1 MIPRQASRL
10 ARNQKEAT
18 TPGAG
23 YRTRRSSRR
32 ERKAA
37 LRVLVMVGFGLAY
50 FAVRAIA

>member
-1 MIPRQASRL
+1 M
-10 ARNQKEAT
+10 EAT
-18 TPGAG
+18 THGAG